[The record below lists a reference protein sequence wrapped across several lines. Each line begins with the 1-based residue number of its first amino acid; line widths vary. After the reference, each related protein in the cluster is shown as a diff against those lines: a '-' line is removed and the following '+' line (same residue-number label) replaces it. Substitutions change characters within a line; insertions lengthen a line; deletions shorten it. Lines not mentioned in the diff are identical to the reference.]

1 MNVPIVAVH
10 CEGFKSRIWATGF
23 DISDHA
29 IMQEIVKP
37 PREGV
42 KTNKIN
48 FKNFFESARPEII
61 EMFKNFDLD
70 PVFLYCNS
78 TIEELSHLSE
88 SLATTCICGTLGNY
102 LGNALEEKYGVP
114 WLPSDFKKKE
124 GYKRSIELSRE
135 YDLYRQN
142 FCGCVYSRNQK
153 TEENS

>member
-1 MNVPIVAVH
+1 MAVH

-29 IMQEIVKP
+29 VLQSIVQP

-70 PVFLYCNS
+70 PVFLYSLVASSNS
-78 TIEELSHLSE
+78 PTF
-88 SLATTCICGTLGNY
+88 GDKN
-102 LGNALEEKYGVP
+102 
-114 WLPSDFKKKE
+114 PS
-124 GYKRSIELSRE
+124 
-135 YDLYRQN
+135 
-142 FCGCVYSRNQK
+142 
-153 TEENS
+153 